1 MVVDLLSGVSYTYSR
16 VDSTCSNDFPT
27 VRKQEKKEAL
37 WGASKSGSI
46 VSDSTLL
53 KINCDSK
60 IEMVDIILDSS
71 RKDKNSEA
79 YIKAFGSLNNK
90 KSSRHGENEHGFWIS
105 AQNVCTEVS
114 CEEEG
119 LIIFSNFSGIRS
131 FIFKYVGISTNQYG
145 IDNKLLLESDLLY
158 EISLSNSTFNS
169 SMRSSV
175 IEGSSHWLLIKISIS
190 EILLSE
196 CSVKNVLVGI
206 HEPKKLLLS
215 VSVGGDFRTILCGIE
230 VIFADSIG
238 IINLFHTSIYTIS
251 CFVYSNIGFKQV

>member
-16 VDSTCSNDFPT
+16 VDSTCSNNFPT

-46 VSDSTLL
+46 VSDGTLL
-53 KINCDSK
+53 KISCDSK
-60 IEMVDIILDSS
+60 LEMVDIILDSS

-79 YIKAFGSLNNK
+79 YSKAFGSLNSK
-90 KSSRHGENEHGFWIS
+90 KSSRRGENEHGFWIS
-105 AQNVCTEVS
+105 AQEVCTEVS
-114 CEEEG
+114 CEEG
-119 LIIFSNFSGIRS
+119 LIISSNFSGIRS

-158 EISLSNSTFNS
+158 EISLSNCTFNS
-169 SMRSSV
+169 SMGSSV
-175 IEGSSHWLLIKISIS
+175 IEGSSHWLLIKTSIS
-190 EILLSE
+190 EILMSE

-238 IINLFHTSIYTIS
+238 SINLFHTSIYTIS
-251 CFVYSNIGFKQV
+251 CFVYINICFE